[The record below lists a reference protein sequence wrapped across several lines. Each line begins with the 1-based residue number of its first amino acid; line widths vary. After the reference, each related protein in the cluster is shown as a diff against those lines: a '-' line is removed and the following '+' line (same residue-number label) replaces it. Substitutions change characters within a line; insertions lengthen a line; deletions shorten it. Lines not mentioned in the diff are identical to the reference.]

1 MPTNLREKLAFR
13 ADTGPSKRLVDA
25 VSLIEAAR
33 ELAPK
38 IEAARADIER
48 DRQIPRTLVD
58 AIGDAGLFG
67 LWLPKAFDGPELDL
81 VDYIRVIEE
90 LARADGSVAWCT
102 TVAACYSRIAGYLQ
116 PDIALPIFGGGRT
129 VVAGTINPTGKA
141 FTVDGGYR
149 VTGRWAYGSGI
160 LHSTWTLGNCI
171 VHDREGPRRGSNG
184 APELRLVIFPT
195 DAVEVIDT
203 WHVSGLRGTGSHD
216 YRVADLFVRD
226 DHSILCFDAMP
237 LQPGTLYAVPIITV
251 LSVAIAAVPLGIAR
265 AAIDTAVELAQVKT
279 PGLPSLHGSS
289 LLLRDRPTFQAAVG
303 RAEALLGSARSFLLA
318 TVGDLWDE
326 VSSGV
331 AASMKRRAMVRLACT
346 QAAQSAAQ
354 AVDLMYNA
362 GGGTSL
368 YETSRL
374 ERCFRDVHACTQ
386 HIATS
391 TDSYELGGRVM
402 LGFDPGRP
410 QF

>member
-1 MPTNLREKLAFR
+1 MENRMPTNLREKHTVR
-13 ADTGPSKRLVDA
+13 TDMGPSKRPADA
-25 VSLIEAAR
+25 ASLIKAAR

-38 IEAARADIER
+38 IEAARADIEH
-48 DRQIPRTLVD
+48 DRQIPRALVD
-58 AIGDAGLFG
+58 TLGDAGLFA
-67 LWLPKAFDGPELDL
+67 LWLPKALDGPELNL

-90 LARADGSVAWCT
+90 LARSDGSVAWCA

-116 PDIALPIFGGGRT
+116 PEIARRIFDGGRT

-141 FTVDGGYR
+141 FAVDGGYR

-171 VHDREGPRRGSNG
+171 VHDREGPRRASSGG
-184 APELRLVIFPT
+184 LEIRLVIFPT
-195 DAVEVIDT
+195 SAVEVIDT

-226 DHSILCFDAMP
+226 DHSISCFDATP
-237 LQPGTLYAVPIITV
+237 LQAGTLYAVPMITV

-265 AAIDTAVELAQVKT
+265 AAIDAAVELAQVKT
-279 PGLPSLHGSS
+279 PYSSS
-289 LLLRDRPTFQAAVG
+289 LLLRDKPTFQAAVG

-331 AASMKRRAMVRLACT
+331 AASMKRRAMVRLGCT
-346 QAAQSAAQ
+346 QAAQSAAE
-354 AVDLMYNA
+354 AVDLMYAA
-362 GGGTSL
+362 GGSTSL

-391 TDSYELGGRVM
+391 TDSYEQGGRVL
-402 LGFDPGRP
+402 LGLDPGRA

>member
-1 MPTNLREKLAFR
+1 MPTNLRERSAFR
-13 ADTGPSKRLVDA
+13 TDGGTAKGLADAAG
-25 VSLIEAAR
+25 LIRAAR
-33 ELAPK
+33 ELAPT
-38 IEAARADIER
+38 IEATRADIER
-48 DRQIPRTLVD
+48 ERQLPRALVE
-58 AIGDAGLFG
+58 AIGNAGLFA
-67 LWLPKAFDGPELDL
+67 LWLPKAFGGPELNL

-90 LARADGSVAWCT
+90 LARADASAAWCA

-116 PDIALPIFGGGRT
+116 PEIAREIFGSGCN

-141 FTVDGGYR
+141 FVVDGGYR

-171 VHDREGPRRGSNG
+171 VHDREGPRRASGG
-184 APELRLVIFPT
+184 APDIRLTIFPT
-195 DAVEVIDT
+195 SAVEVIDT

-226 DHSILCFDAMP
+226 DHSISCFDAKP
-237 LQPGTLYAVPIITV
+237 LQPGTLYAMPMMTV

-265 AAIDTAVELAQVKT
+265 TAIDAAVELAQVKT
-279 PGLPSLHGSS
+279 PYRSS
-289 LLLRDRPTFQAAVG
+289 LLLRDMATFQATVG
-303 RAEALLGSARSFLLA
+303 RAEALWGSARSFLLA

-326 VSSGV
+326 VSSGM
-331 AASMKRRAMVRLACT
+331 AASMSQRASVRLACT

-368 YETSRL
+368 YESSRL

-391 TDSYELGGRVM
+391 TDSYEVGGRVL
-402 LGFDPGRP
+402 LGLDPGRP

>member
-1 MPTNLREKLAFR
+1 MEDRMPTNLRERSAFR
-13 ADTGPSKRLVDA
+13 ADGGTAKGLPDA
-25 VSLIEAAR
+25 AGLIRAAR
-33 ELAPK
+33 ELAPT

-48 DRQIPRTLVD
+48 ERQLPRALVE
-58 AIGDAGLFG
+58 AIGNAGLFA
-67 LWLPKAFDGPELDL
+67 LWLPKAFGGPELNL

-90 LARADGSVAWCT
+90 LARADGSAAWCA
-102 TVAACYSRIAGYLQ
+102 TVAACYGRIAGYLQ
-116 PDIALPIFGGGRT
+116 PEIAREIFGNGRT

-141 FTVDGGYR
+141 FVVDGGYR

-171 VHDREGPRRGSNG
+171 AHDREGPRRASGG
-184 APELRLVIFPT
+184 APDIRLAIFPT
-195 DAVEVIDT
+195 SAVEVIDT

-216 YRVADLFVRD
+216 YRVADLFVGD
-226 DHSILCFDAMP
+226 DHSISCFDAKP
-237 LQPGTLYAVPIITV
+237 LQPGTLYAIPMMTV

-265 AAIDTAVELAQVKT
+265 SAIDAAVELAQVKT
-279 PGLPSLHGSS
+279 PYRSS
-289 LLLRDRPTFQAAVG
+289 LLLREMASFQATVG
-303 RAEALLGSARSFLLA
+303 RAEALWGSARSFLFA
-318 TVGDLWDE
+318 TVGNLWDE
-326 VSSGV
+326 VSSGM
-331 AASMKRRAMVRLACT
+331 AASMRQRALVRLACT
-346 QAAQSAAQ
+346 QAAQSAAK

-368 YETSRL
+368 YESNRL

-391 TDSYELGGRVM
+391 ADSYEVGGRVL
-402 LGFDPGRP
+402 LGLDPGRS

>member
-1 MPTNLREKLAFR
+1 MAEA
-13 ADTGPSKRLVDA
+13 RLFA
-25 VSLIEAAR
+25 
-33 ELAPK
+33 
-38 IEAARADIER
+38 
-48 DRQIPRTLVD
+48 
-58 AIGDAGLFG
+58 
-67 LWLPKAFDGPELDL
+67 LWLPKAFGGPELNL

-90 LARADGSVAWCT
+90 LARADASAAWCA

-116 PDIALPIFGGGRT
+116 PEIAREIFDSGRT
-129 VVAGTINPTGKA
+129 VVAGTINPSGKA
-141 FTVDGGYR
+141 FVVDGGYR
-149 VTGRWAYGSGI
+149 VTGRWPYGSGI

-171 VHDREGPRRGSNG
+171 VHDREGPRRTSGG
-184 APELRLVIFPT
+184 APDIRLAIFPT
-195 DAVEVIDT
+195 SAVEVIDT

-226 DHSILCFDAMP
+226 DHSISCFDAKP
-237 LQPGTLYAVPIITV
+237 LQPGTLYAVPMITV

-265 AAIDTAVELAQVKT
+265 TAIDAAVELAQVKT
-279 PGLPSLHGSS
+279 PFRSS
-289 LLLRDRPTFQAAVG
+289 FLLRNMATFQAAVG
-303 RAEALLGSARSFLLA
+303 RAEALWGSARSFLLA

-326 VSSGV
+326 VSSGG
-331 AASMKRRAMVRLACT
+331 AASMRQRVRVRLACT

-362 GGGTSL
+362 GGSTSL
-368 YETSRL
+368 YESSRL

-391 TDSYELGGRVM
+391 TDSYEVGGRVM
-402 LGFDPGRP
+402 LGLDPGRS

>member
-1 MPTNLREKLAFR
+1 MPRNLRERSAFR
-13 ADTGPSKRLVDA
+13 ADGGTAKGLADA
-25 VSLIEAAR
+25 AGLIRAAR
-33 ELAPK
+33 ELAPT

-48 DRQIPRTLVD
+48 ERQLPRALVE
-58 AIGDAGLFG
+58 AIGNAGLFA
-67 LWLPKAFDGPELDL
+67 LWLPKAFGGPELNL

-90 LARADGSVAWCT
+90 LARADGSAAWCA

-116 PDIALPIFGGGRT
+116 PEIAREIFGSGRT

-141 FTVDGGYR
+141 FVVDGGYR

-171 VHDREGPRRGSNG
+171 AHDREGPRRASGG
-184 APELRLVIFPT
+184 APDIRLAIFPT
-195 DAVEVIDT
+195 SAVEVIDT

-226 DHSILCFDAMP
+226 DHSISCFDAKP
-237 LQPGTLYAVPIITV
+237 LQPGTLYAMPMMTV

-265 AAIDTAVELAQVKT
+265 TAIDAAVELAQVKT
-279 PGLPSLHGSS
+279 PYRSS
-289 LLLRDRPTFQAAVG
+289 LLLRDMATFQATVG
-303 RAEALLGSARSFLLA
+303 RAEALWGSARSFLLA

-326 VSSGV
+326 VSSGI
-331 AASMKRRAMVRLACT
+331 AASMRQRASVRLACT

-368 YETSRL
+368 YESSRL

-391 TDSYELGGRVM
+391 TDSYEVGGRVL
-402 LGFDPGRP
+402 LGLDPGRP

>member
-1 MPTNLREKLAFR
+1 MPRNLRERSAFR
-13 ADTGPSKRLVDA
+13 ADGGTAKGLADA
-25 VSLIEAAR
+25 AGLIRAAR
-33 ELAPK
+33 ELAPT

-48 DRQIPRTLVD
+48 ERQLPRALVE
-58 AIGDAGLFG
+58 AIGNAGLFA
-67 LWLPKAFDGPELDL
+67 LWLPKAFGGPELNL

-90 LARADGSVAWCT
+90 LARADGSAAWCA

-116 PDIALPIFGGGRT
+116 PEIAREIFGSGRT

-141 FTVDGGYR
+141 FVVHGGYR

-171 VHDREGPRRGSNG
+171 AHDREGPRRASGG
-184 APELRLVIFPT
+184 APDIRLAIFPT
-195 DAVEVIDT
+195 SAVEVIDT

-216 YRVADLFVRD
+216 YRVADLFVGD
-226 DHSILCFDAMP
+226 DHSISCFDAKP
-237 LQPGTLYAVPIITV
+237 LQPGTLYAMPMMTV

-265 AAIDTAVELAQVKT
+265 TAIDAAVELAQVKT
-279 PGLPSLHGSS
+279 PYRSS
-289 LLLRDRPTFQAAVG
+289 LLLRDMATFQATVG
-303 RAEALLGSARSFLLA
+303 RAEALWGSARSFLLA

-326 VSSGV
+326 VSSGM
-331 AASMKRRAMVRLACT
+331 AASMSQRASVRLACT

-368 YETSRL
+368 YESSRL

-391 TDSYELGGRVM
+391 TDSYEVGGRVL
-402 LGFDPGRP
+402 LGLDPGRP

>member
-1 MPTNLREKLAFR
+1 MPANLRTKLAFG
-13 ADTGPSKRLVDA
+13 TDA
-25 VSLIEAAR
+25 GTSEPPPDAEDLINAAR

-38 IEAARADIER
+38 IEAARAEIEHE
-48 DRQIPRTLVD
+48 RQIPRALVD
-58 AIGDAGLFG
+58 AMAEARLFA
-67 LWLPKAFDGPELDL
+67 LWLPKAFGGPELNL
-81 VDYIRVIEE
+81 VDYIRVIGE
-90 LARADGSVAWCT
+90 LARADASAAWCA

-116 PDIALPIFGGGRT
+116 PEIAREIFGSGRT
-129 VVAGTINPTGKA
+129 VVAGTINPRGKA
-141 FTVDGGYR
+141 FVVDGGYR
-149 VTGRWAYGSGI
+149 VTGRWPYGSGI

-171 VHDREGPRRGSNG
+171 VHDREGPRRASAG
-184 APELRLVIFPT
+184 APDIRLAIFPT
-195 DAVEVIDT
+195 SAVEVIDT

-226 DHSILCFDAMP
+226 DHSISCFDAKP
-237 LQPGTLYAVPIITV
+237 LQPDPLYAVPMITV

-265 AAIDTAVELAQVKT
+265 TAIDAAVELAQVKT
-279 PGLPSLHGSS
+279 PYQSS
-289 LLLRDRPTFQAAVG
+289 FLLRDMATFQAAVG
-303 RAEALLGSARSFLLA
+303 RAEALWGSARSFLLA

-326 VSSGV
+326 VSSGM
-331 AASMKRRAMVRLACT
+331 AAPMRQRARVRLACT

-368 YETSRL
+368 YESSRL

-391 TDSYELGGRVM
+391 TDSYEVGGRVL
-402 LGFDPGRP
+402 LGLDPGRS

>member
-1 MPTNLREKLAFR
+1 MPTNLLERSAFVR
-13 ADTGPSKRLVDA
+13 ADGGTAKGLPDA
-25 VSLIEAAR
+25 AGLIRAAR
-33 ELAPK
+33 ELAPT

-48 DRQIPRTLVD
+48 ERQLPRALVE
-58 AIGDAGLFG
+58 AIGNAGLFA
-67 LWLPKAFDGPELDL
+67 LWLPNAFGGPELNL

-90 LARADGSVAWCT
+90 LARADGSAAWCA

-116 PDIALPIFGGGRT
+116 PEIAREIFGSGRN

-141 FTVDGGYR
+141 FVVDGGYR

-171 VHDREGPRRGSNG
+171 VHDREGPRRASGG
-184 APELRLVIFPT
+184 APDIRLTIFPT
-195 DAVEVIDT
+195 SAVEVIDT

-226 DHSILCFDAMP
+226 DHSISCFDAKP
-237 LQPGTLYAVPIITV
+237 LQPGTLYAMPMMTV

-265 AAIDTAVELAQVKT
+265 TAIDAAVELAQVKT
-279 PGLPSLHGSS
+279 PYRSS
-289 LLLRDRPTFQAAVG
+289 LLLRDMATFQATVG
-303 RAEALLGSARSFLLA
+303 RAEALWGSARSFLLA

-326 VSSGV
+326 VSSGM
-331 AASMKRRAMVRLACT
+331 AASMRQRASVRLACT

-368 YETSRL
+368 YESSRL

-391 TDSYELGGRVM
+391 TDSYEVGGRVL
-402 LGFDPGRP
+402 LGLDPGRP

>member
-1 MPTNLREKLAFR
+1 MPTNLPEKSAFR
-13 ADTGPSKRLVDA
+13 ADGRTAKGLADA
-25 VSLIEAAR
+25 EGLIRAAR
-33 ELAPK
+33 ELAPM

-48 DRQIPRTLVD
+48 ERQLPRILVE
-58 AIGDAGLFG
+58 AIGDAGLFA
-67 LWLPKAFDGPELDL
+67 LWLPKAFGGPELNL

-90 LARADGSVAWCT
+90 LARADGSAAWCA
-102 TVAACYSRIAGYLQ
+102 TVAACFSRIAGYLQ
-116 PDIALPIFGGGRT
+116 PDIAREIFGSGRT

-141 FTVDGGYR
+141 FAVDGGYR

-160 LHSTWTLGNCI
+160 LHSAWTLGICI
-171 VHDREGPRRGSNG
+171 VHDREGPRRASSG
-184 APELRLVIFPT
+184 APDIRLTIFPT
-195 DAVEVIDT
+195 SAVEVIDT

-226 DHSILCFDAMP
+226 DHSISCFDAKP
-237 LQPGTLYAVPIITV
+237 LQSGTLYAVPMITV
-251 LSVAIAAVPLGIAR
+251 LSIAIAAVPLGIAR
-265 AAIDTAVELAQVKT
+265 TAIDAAVELAQVKT
-279 PGLPSLHGSS
+279 PFRSS
-289 LLLRDRPTFQAAVG
+289 LLLRDRATFLAAVG
-303 RAEALLGSARSFLLA
+303 RAEALWGSARSFLLA
-318 TVGDLWDE
+318 AVSDLWGE
-326 VSSGV
+326 GSSGM
-331 AASMKRRAMVRLACT
+331 AASMRQQALVRLACT

-368 YETSRL
+368 YESSRL

-391 TDSYELGGRVM
+391 TDSYEVGGRVL
-402 LGFDPGRP
+402 LGLDPGRP

>member
-1 MPTNLREKLAFR
+1 MPANLRTKLAFG
-13 ADTGPSKRLVDA
+13 TDA
-25 VSLIEAAR
+25 GTSEPPPDAGDLINAAR

-38 IEAARADIER
+38 IEAARADIEHE
-48 DRQIPRTLVD
+48 RQIPRALVD
-58 AIGDAGLFG
+58 AMAEARLFA
-67 LWLPKAFDGPELDL
+67 LWLPKAFGGPELNL
-81 VDYIRVIEE
+81 VDYIRVIGE
-90 LARADGSVAWCT
+90 LARVDASAAWCA

-116 PDIALPIFGGGRT
+116 PEIAREIFGSGRT
-129 VVAGTINPTGKA
+129 VVAGTINPRGKA
-141 FTVDGGYR
+141 FVVDGGYR
-149 VTGRWAYGSGI
+149 VTGRWPYGSGI
-160 LHSTWTLGNCI
+160 LHSTWTVGNCI
-171 VHDREGPRRGSNG
+171 VHDREGPRRASGG
-184 APELRLVIFPT
+184 APDTRLAIFPT
-195 DAVEVIDT
+195 SAVEVIDT

-226 DHSILCFDAMP
+226 DHSISCFDAKP
-237 LQPGTLYAVPIITV
+237 LQPGTLYAVPMITV

-265 AAIDTAVELAQVKT
+265 TAIDAAVELAQVKT
-279 PGLPSLHGSS
+279 PYQSLF
-289 LLLRDRPTFQAAVG
+289 LLRDMATFQAAVG
-303 RAEALLGSARSFLLA
+303 RAEALWGSARSFLLA

-326 VSSGV
+326 VSSGM
-331 AASMKRRAMVRLACT
+331 AASMRQRAQVRLACT

-368 YETSRL
+368 YESSRL

-391 TDSYELGGRVM
+391 TDSYEVGGRVL
-402 LGFDPGRP
+402 LGLDPGRS